1 MAHPAA
7 SQSAS
12 SPLCLEADVHQ
23 VLEKAKEI
31 LAVLVAFKSHS
42 GESNLDMIGYIED
55 LLAADGVKAMLSY
68 DETGE
73 KANLFAVIG
82 PDVEG
87 GILLN
92 GHTDVVPTE
101 GQDWSSDPYTLIERD
116 GRLFGRGSVD
126 MKGFLACMLA
136 MVPHFKQV
144 KLSRPILISVC
155 YDEEIGGFGAPVLA
169 RDIIER
175 GPKPAVAIVG
185 EPTRMHLVNGHK
197 AGYELRTDFT
207 GFAAHASDPRKGVSA
222 IEVAA
227 RYVNKIIELADRC
240 SINPDLQ
247 TPFEPPY
254 TSFNVGKIEGGVAR
268 NITAN
273 HCSIDWELRPIPSD
287 DGRVLLAELQYFCDT
302 ELLPAMRE
310 TYADASI
317 VTTIEADV
325 PPLWADEASAAVQF
339 LRRVTGINMSEVVSF
354 GTDAGHFE
362 RAGIS
367 SVVFGPG
374 SIDQA
379 HKPDEYIELSELSKC
394 LSFLRDVAADL
405 EEVD

>member
-1 MAHPAA
+1 M
-7 SQSAS
+7 
-12 SPLCLEADVHQ
+12 HQ
-23 VLEKAKEI
+23 VLERTKEI
-31 LAVLVAFKSHS
+31 LADLVAFKSVS
-42 GESNLDMIGYIED
+42 GTSNLDLIGYIKD
-55 LLAADGVKAMLSY
+55 LLAAQGVNAMLSY

-101 GQDWSSDPYTLIERD
+101 GQDWSNDPYILMEKD
-116 GRLFGRGSVD
+116 GRLYGRGAVD
-126 MKGFLACMLA
+126 MKGFLACILA
-136 MVPHFKQV
+136 MVPHFKAV
-144 KLSRPILISVC
+144 NLSRPILLSFC
-155 YDEEIGGFGAPVLA
+155 YDEEIGGFGAPILA

-185 EPTRMHLVNGHK
+185 EPTQMQLVNGHK
-197 AGYELRTDFT
+197 AGYELRTEFT
-207 GFAAHASDPRKGVSA
+207 GLAAHASDPRKGVSA

-227 RYVNKIIELADRC
+227 RYMNKIIELADRC

-254 TSFNVGKIEGGVAR
+254 TSFNIGKIEGGVAR

-273 HCSIDWELRPIPSD
+273 HCAIDWELRPIPSD

-317 VTTIEADV
+317 KTIIEADV
-325 PPLWADEASAAVQF
+325 PPLWADESSAAVQF

-379 HKPDEYIELSELSKC
+379 HKPDEFIELSEISRC

-405 EEVD
+405 EEAN